1 MRLLVYVLS
10 IGSSIELL
18 LDILVRRRLE
28 LIILL
33 KLLLRAAIDTIDA
46 DRTVCT
52 LVHFALASI
61 HLVLLRV
68 EEFGASNLL
77 LLLLGNLLLLLVLL
91 LLSLLLNLRW
101 NHHVLEIYQMLSL
114 LLLSVV
120 SSLVSTHRY
129 VGWH

>member
-1 MRLLVYVLS
+1 MIVLL
-10 IGSSIELL
+10 E
-18 LDILVRRRLE
+18 
-28 LIILL
+28 
-33 KLLLRAAIDTIDA
+33 LLLRAAIGTINA
-46 DRTVCT
+46 DCTVRT
-52 LVHFALASI
+52 LVHFTLASI

-68 EEFGASNLL
+68 EELGTSNLL

-91 LLSLLLNLRW
+91 LLSLLLNLRR

-114 LLLSVV
+114 LLLSTV